1 MDRALQRIS
10 PTQEKSPAMNLR
22 CVFHVSPVT
31 IRNAHAPQQPM
42 RPRMPSLLDLDI
54 EWVDEPAPRGASY
67 ETWQRARG
75 WASED

>member
-1 MDRALQRIS
+1 MDRALQLVRVR
-10 PTQEKSPAMNLR
+10 PMNLR
-22 CVFHVSPVT
+22 CAFHVSPVT
-31 IRNAHAPQQPM
+31 IRNATPEQQAP
-42 RPRMPSLLDLDI
+42 RARMPSLLDLDI

>member
-1 MDRALQRIS
+1 
-10 PTQEKSPAMNLR
+10 MNLR
-22 CVFHVSPVT
+22 CVFHVSPVS
-31 IRNAHAPQQPM
+31 IRNATAPQQQAM